1 MCICIAESLFSS
13 PKIITTLLVSYTP
26 IQNRKF
32 FFFFLMK
39 KEVWLD
45 YLVGSMWC
53 MRGSSPM
60 WTVIGNISGTIVVAF
75 TSTI

>member
-1 MCICIAESLFSS
+1 
-13 PKIITTLLVSYTP
+13 
-26 IQNRKF
+26 
-32 FFFFLMK
+32 MK

-60 WTVIGNISGTIVVAF
+60 WTVIGNISGTTVVAF

>member
-1 MCICIAESLFSS
+1 
-13 PKIITTLLVSYTP
+13 
-26 IQNRKF
+26 
-32 FFFFLMK
+32 MK

-60 WTVIGNISGTIVVAF
+60 WTVIGNISGTTVVAF
-75 TSTI
+75 TSTILPLPVIFLAIANAYRPPGLQGGVH